1 MSLPTSIRLFSL
13 SLALAAGAALAAVAG
28 GPAPDFAIT
37 DTSGKSV
44 KLSDY
49 KGKFVVLEWTNPD
62 CPFVQAQ
69 YGADAMQALQKEAG
83 AKEVVWLTVNSTINS
98 TNQGNSEYKSAAQM
112 NAWIKDRG
120 AAPKAVLLDGTSATG
135 RAYAAKTTPH
145 MFVIDPSGQIVYS
158 GAIDDKRSARE
169 SDRKTANNY
178 VRAALS
184 EAVAGKPVSVA
195 STTPYGCSIKY

>member
-1 MSLPTSIRLFSL
+1 MSLRALIRLFSVL
-13 SLALAAGAALAAVAG
+13 FALAAGSALAAVAG
-28 GPAPDFAIT
+28 STAPDFALT
-37 DTSGKSV
+37 DTTGKSV
-44 KLSDY
+44 RLSDY

-69 YGADAMQALQKEAG
+69 YGADAMQALQKEWG
-83 AKEVVWLTVNSTINS
+83 AKDIVWLTINS
-98 TNQGNSEYKSAAQM
+98 TNQNHSEYKSAGQM
-112 NAWIKDRG
+112 NAWIRDRG

-135 RAYAAKTTPH
+135 RAYSAKTTPH
-145 MFVIDPSGQIVYS
+145 MFVVDPSGKIVYN

-169 SDRKTANNY
+169 SDHRSANNF
-178 VRAALS
+178 VRAALN

>member
-1 MSLPTSIRLFSL
+1 MSLSMLVRLFSL
-13 SLALAAGAALAAVAG
+13 PFAFAAGTALAAMAG
-28 GPAPDFAIT
+28 SSAPDFAIT

-69 YGADAMQALQKEAG
+69 YGADAMQALQKEWG
-83 AKEVVWLTVNSTINS
+83 AKDVVWLTINS
-98 TNQGNSEYKSAAQM
+98 TNQNHSEYKSAVQM

-120 AAPKAVLLDGTSATG
+120 AAPKAVLLDSTSATG
-135 RAYAAKTTPH
+135 RAYAAKTTPQ
-145 MFVIDPSGQIVYS
+145 MFVIDPAGKILYN

-178 VRAALS
+178 VRAALN